1 MAIEL
6 KKTPYEFM
14 ARWDD
19 AGNLLGAHVVFREA
33 AVKDGVEI
41 SSKYGDVLPV
51 SLAGGAGFPLAQIL
65 SALNTSAIVDS
76 EAKAEEIATL
86 KTAKADADTARDE
99 ALAEK
104 DGKNAEVAALTAQI
118 AAMQPPVDSFSR
130 KQIKVALSDASLL
143 DSFSRKA
150 IKVALSDA
158 SLLEPFET
166 AVADPQDGPQKL
178 AMISWEEDDTFSKT
192 SPALVLTFARMTL
205 TEAQIAALFVA
216 AALL

>member
-1 MAIEL
+1 MQVTNKPNSLFLRWNGATGVFQGAQCTRFVVVTDDTGNELSRGESKPFSVGEAI
-6 KKTPYEFM
+6 
-14 ARWDD
+14 
-19 AGNLLGAHVVFREA
+19 AG
-33 AVKDGVEI
+33 
-41 SSKYGDVLPV
+41 S
-51 SLAGGAGFPLAQIL
+51 FPLAQVIGEANA
-65 SALNTSAIVDS
+65 ALLVAVETKDA
-76 EAKAEEIATL
+76 EIATL
-86 KTAKADADTARDE
+86 KAAAKPNED
-99 ALAEK
+99 ALAAA
-104 DGKNAEVAALTAQI
+104 NAEVAALTAQL
-118 AAMQPPVDSFSR
+118 AAMQPPV
-130 KQIKVALSDASLL
+130 